1 MRRMILLAALALT
14 LTGCATQA
22 PTPAHTSAATTPSPA
37 PIVTVTPA
45 ATPPSPTPASVDY
58 LAVCQPG
65 ATTAGLGTLGTYTVG
80 AKQND
85 GSLRVTV
92 SDGMTNADCYVKG
105 GKAVKVEAF
114 G

>member
-22 PTPAHTSAATTPSPA
+22 PTPAHTAATTPRAA
-37 PIVTVTPA
+37 PTATVIPA
-45 ATPPSPTPASVDY
+45 ATPPSPSPASVDY
-58 LAVCQPG
+58 LTLCQPG
-65 ATTAGLGTLGTYTVG
+65 ATQAGLGTLSTFTVG
-80 AKQND
+80 ARQND

-92 SDGMTNADCYVKG
+92 GDGMSNADCYVKG